1 MTGSDAFLQTIQAGY
16 TFKGPAITLGVGML
30 DGQPVPNALIS
41 APLSTINRHGLV
53 AGATGTGKTKTL
65 QRFAESLSNN
75 GVSVFIMDIK
85 GDVSGLAQPGT
96 PNPKIDERH
105 GHIGLPWNP
114 KAFPVEFLTLSGA
127 NGVKLRATVS
137 EFGPVLFSK
146 ILQVNETQESV
157 IALIFK
163 YCDDHGLPLLDLND
177 FKKTLQYLTNEGKQE
192 IEKEYGAISPS
203 STGAIMRRVI
213 ELEQQG
219 ADIFFG
225 ERSFDVED
233 LVRTDSDGR
242 GIISVLRLNDLQQRP
257 KLFSTFMLCL
267 LAEIYEKFPEEG
279 DVDKPK
285 LVFIID
291 EAHLI
296 FEEASAALLDQI
308 ETIIKLIRSK
318 GVGVFFCTQNPV
330 DIPASIL
337 AQLGMKIQHALR
349 AFTANDRKAIKL
361 AAQNYPL
368 TDFYK
373 VEDVLTTLGMGE
385 AFVSVLNEKGIPT
398 PLAHTLLCTP
408 ESRMDTITDEELQAA
423 ISRSRLASKY
433 NEVIDRE
440 SAYEILN
447 KKIEA
452 ASREAAEAE
461 DKNKKRG
468 SQKDDPSVIEQIGKN
483 PIAKQ
488 ITREITREL
497 TRGLLGILGI
507 KRRR

>member
-30 DGQPVPNALIS
+30 DGLPVPNALIS

-114 KAFPVEFLTLSGA
+114 QAFPVEFLTLSGA

-330 DIPASIL
+330 DIPAPIL

-408 ESRMDTITDEELQAA
+408 ESRMDTITAEELQAA
-423 ISRSRLASKY
+423 IGRSRLASKY

-452 ASREAAEAE
+452 AAKEAAEAE

>member
-1 MTGSDAFLQTIQAGY
+1 M
-16 TFKGPAITLGVGML
+16 
-30 DGQPVPNALIS
+30 
-41 APLSTINRHGLV
+41 
-53 AGATGTGKTKTL
+53 AGATGTGKTNTL

-114 KAFPVEFLTLSGA
+114 QAFPVEFLTLSGA

-423 ISRSRLASKY
+423 ISRSHLASKY

-452 ASREAAEAE
+452 AAKEAAEAE

>member
-1 MTGSDAFLQTIQAGY
+1 MSGTDAFLQTIQAGY

-30 DGQPVPNALIS
+30 DGQPVPNALIT
-41 APLSTINRHGLV
+41 APLATINRHGLV

-65 QRFAESLSNN
+65 QRFAESLSSN

-105 GHIGLPWNP
+105 GHIGLAWNAR
-114 KAFPVEFLTLSGA
+114 AFPVEFLTLSGA

-146 ILQVNETQESV
+146 ILQVNDTQGGV

-177 FKKTLQYLTNEGKQE
+177 FKKTLQYLTNEGKEE

-213 ELEQQG
+213 ELEEQG

-233 LVRTDSDGR
+233 LVRTDSSGH
-242 GIISVLRLNDLQQRP
+242 GVINILRVNDLQQRP

-279 DVDKPK
+279 DVEKPK

-296 FEEASAALLDQI
+296 FEEASGALLDQI

-318 GVGVFFCTQNPV
+318 GVGVYFCTQNPV
-330 DIPASIL
+330 DIPAPIL

-361 AAQNYPL
+361 AAENYPL
-368 TDFYK
+368 TEFYQ
-373 VEDVLTTLGMGE
+373 VEDALTTLGMGE

-408 ESRMDTITDEELQAA
+408 ESRMDTLSDGELQAA
-423 ISRSRLASKY
+423 ISRSGLTGKY

-452 ASREAAEAE
+452 AAKEESEAE
-461 DKNKKRG
+461 DKKKGGRE
-468 SQKDDPSVIEQIGKN
+468 KDDPSLIEQIGKN

-488 ITREITREL
+488 ITRDITREL
-497 TRGLLGILGI
+497 TRGL
-507 KRRR
+507 